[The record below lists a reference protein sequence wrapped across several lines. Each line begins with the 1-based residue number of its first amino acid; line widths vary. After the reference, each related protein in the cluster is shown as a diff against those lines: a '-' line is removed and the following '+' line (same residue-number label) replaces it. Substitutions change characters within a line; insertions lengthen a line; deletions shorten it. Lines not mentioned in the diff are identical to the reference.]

1 MNTAAA
7 TILMISQTLS
17 TVDVVSDDHYL
28 TAGDVSHGYPVL
40 GIHFENYSF
49 AGGGVRRGPFMAG
62 LVVNDQ
68 SETRITSA
76 VQGHLGATHQVS
88 DSVAISFRQVL
99 NADQFSSS
107 GAGFGPATVSV
118 SLTF

>member
-1 MNTAAA
+1 MNTVAAS
-7 TILMISQTLS
+7 ILMISQTLS
-17 TVDVVSDDHYL
+17 TVDMVSGDQYL
-28 TAGDVSHGYPVL
+28 TAGDVSHGYPGL
-40 GIHFENYSF
+40 GIHFENYRF

-68 SETRITSA
+68 SETRITSP
-76 VQGHLGATHQVS
+76 VQGHLGSTHKVTE
-88 DSVAISFRQVL
+88 SVAVSFRQVL
-99 NADQFSSS
+99 NADQFSSG